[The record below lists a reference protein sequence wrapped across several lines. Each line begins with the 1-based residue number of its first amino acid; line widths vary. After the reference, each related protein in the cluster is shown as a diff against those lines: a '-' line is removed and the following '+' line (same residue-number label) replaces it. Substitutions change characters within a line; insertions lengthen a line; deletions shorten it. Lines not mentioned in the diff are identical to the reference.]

1 MTARL
6 REIGMK
12 ESPVEFNESLYG
24 ALDETGRPVAI
35 INERVHRSVIATAR
49 SARTR
54 MFRRSQWHVQSSAAK
69 AGDVSAVSGVFA
81 GLPIVD

>member
-24 ALDETGRPVAI
+24 ALDETVCSRACPLSIKVQATLVPV
-35 INERVHRSVIATAR
+35 HAR
-49 SARTR
+49 
-54 MFRRSQWHVQSSAAK
+54 
-69 AGDVSAVSGVFA
+69 
-81 GLPIVD
+81 